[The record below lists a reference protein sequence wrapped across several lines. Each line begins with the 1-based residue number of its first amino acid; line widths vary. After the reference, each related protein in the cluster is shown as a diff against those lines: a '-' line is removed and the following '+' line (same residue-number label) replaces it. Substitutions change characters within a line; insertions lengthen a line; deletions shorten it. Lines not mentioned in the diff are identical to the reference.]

1 MMLLSLFRK
10 KGRPEPCE
18 PFDRSMIVFVDDI
31 SELPDYEIRRLLAEG
46 FGICSLRRKRKS
58 DAER

>member
-1 MMLLSLFRK
+1 MLGITPKKSRK
-10 KGRPEPCE
+10 APAEK
-18 PFDRSMIVFVDDI
+18 PFDRSMVVFVDDI